1 MLVVHNYHFSQVWH
15 IKPTMANDL
24 MYSGVIYF
32 KVFVSDDVKLMAPD
46 IISLHRNESENFK
59 DVLPQKLK

>member
-1 MLVVHNYHFSQVWH
+1 
-15 IKPTMANDL
+15 MANDL

-46 IISLHRNESENFK
+46 IISLYRNESENFK